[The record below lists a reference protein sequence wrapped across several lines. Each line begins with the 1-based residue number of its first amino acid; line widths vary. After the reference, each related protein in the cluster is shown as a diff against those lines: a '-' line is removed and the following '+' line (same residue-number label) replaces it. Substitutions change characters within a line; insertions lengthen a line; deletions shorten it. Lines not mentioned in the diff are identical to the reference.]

1 MRILY
6 ISNANKMAGAGIAL
20 LNMIK
25 GVREAGHE
33 VLVAV
38 TSDNG
43 EFPDV
48 LQDLGFSLVR
58 CSFRMSIYPI
68 RGKWWEY
75 IPRVFKMV
83 LDNDRGRAQL
93 RKIILEF
100 KPDIVHTNVGPLDA
114 AFDVCQQLGV
124 KHVWHL
130 REYQVDMCF
139 FPARTCFLKK
149 IRSRGNYNI
158 CITPGVMRYF
168 GLKGCAES
176 RVIFDGVLSEKDVP
190 VQLPVIKEKYVLFV
204 GRIEPQKGPLDL
216 LRVFAKF
223 HQFCPDYHLRLVGL
237 FRSESPYY
245 KECLSLVSKE
255 GLEDVVEFLGEQKD
269 VYQQM
274 QHATMLVVPSHFEG
288 FGFITVEAMA
298 NGCPVIG
305 RDTAG
310 TKEQFDI
317 GLEMSGAEIG
327 LRFTND
333 EDCLRAML
341 YVVNHPVDEMCQRA
355 RVTIL
360 QCYTVE
366 RMLKELL
373 AFYKMIMSVKQ

>member
-48 LQDLGFSLVR
+48 LQDLGFPLVR
-58 CSFRMSIYPI
+58 CSFRMSIYPT

-75 IPRVFKMV
+75 VPRIFKMV
-83 LDNDRGRAQL
+83 LDNARGRAQL
-93 RKIILEF
+93 GKTILDF

-114 AFDVCQQLGV
+114 AFDVCQRLGI

-130 REYQVDMCF
+130 REYQVDMNF
-139 FPARTCFLKK
+139 FPSKTCFLKK
-149 IRSRGNYNI
+149 IRSQGNYNI
-158 CITPGVMRYF
+158 CITPGIMRHF
-168 GLKGCAES
+168 GLGGHTGS

-190 VQLPVIKEKYVLFV
+190 VQLPEKKDKYVLFV
-204 GRIEPQKGPLDL
+204 GRIEQQKGPLDL

-223 HQFCPDYHLRLVGL
+223 HQYCPEYHLRLVGL
-237 FRSESPYY
+237 FRAESPYY
-245 KECLSLVSKE
+245 KECLSVVSRE
-255 GLEDVVEFLGEQKD
+255 GLEDVVEFLGEKKD
-269 VYQQM
+269 IYQQM
-274 QHATMLVVPSHFEG
+274 QQAAMLVVPSHFEG

-317 GLEMSGAEIG
+317 GLEMNGAEIG

-333 EDCLRAML
+333 EDCLQAML
-341 YVVNHPVDEMCQRA
+341 HVVNHPVDEMCQRA
-355 RVTIL
+355 RGTIL

-373 AFYKMIMSVKQ
+373 AFYEMIMSVK